1 MIDPRNERAR
11 AQQRDETLVTIRAE
25 GLGGYRWFEDATN
38 ATDIVAIQRTES
50 GWVVFATDERATVEG
65 RREFTAEE
73 PALEHF
79 LSRLRSSNSVAAW
92 REKVRRENAPRYFV
106 RELRVDGQLIPAR
119 LFRRRET
126 DLGPVDEF
134 LVDVDRWG
142 PRYARS
148 PGSRHPL
155 SPGFRPRG
163 DLGCRRERDLRDG
176 RAARIHPADRAVSR

>member
-11 AQQRDETLVTIRAE
+11 AQQREETFVTIRAE

-134 LVDVDRWG
+134 LVDVDRWAPDTRG
-142 PRYARS
+142 VLDHGIRF
-148 PGSRHPL
+148 PL
-155 SPGFRPRG
+155 DS
-163 DLGCRRERDLRDG
+163 DLAEISDAAASEISAMVARREYIPLTG
-176 RAARIHPADRAVSR
+176 R